1 MALHTEGM
9 WNAVAIEN
17 DLLDIYD
24 QTVQIFRYLS
34 TNKYAEDKYAETPDV
49 LPCRLEGATAEVITP
64 TGSKAAAIGTA
75 FLTDVYPWL
84 TEKCDMKVQNLN
96 GGYDW
101 VELLNVD
108 THYDQNGPYYQVLYY
123 GRPMAGGTN

>member
-1 MALHTEGM
+1 M
-9 WNAVAIEN
+9 AIEN
-17 DLLDIYD
+17 DMLEIYD

-34 TNKYAEDKYAETPDV
+34 TNKYAEDTYAETPDV
-49 LPCRLEGATAEVITP
+49 LPCRLEGATAEIITP
-64 TGSKAAAIGTA
+64 TGSKAASIGSA
-75 FLTDVYPWL
+75 YLTDVYPWL

-123 GRPMAGGTN
+123 GRPMAGGTT